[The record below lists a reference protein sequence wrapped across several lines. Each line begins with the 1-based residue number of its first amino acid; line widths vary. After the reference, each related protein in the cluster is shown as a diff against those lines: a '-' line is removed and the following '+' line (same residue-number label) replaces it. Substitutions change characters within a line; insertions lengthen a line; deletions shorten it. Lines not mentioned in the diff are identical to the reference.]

1 MMVYWAPSNISTN
14 SESLKLTLY
23 NIRLMLPSSS
33 CCRHCRCCYANC
45 PRSFSKSW
53 PILNI
58 LHKMSCALYSLSMC
72 VVWRWHITVEIN
84 ECQDEDHDILH
95 GCLSDLPRAFSIN
108 NLVDVSWNF
117 QPIFLTESSR
127 QLLYWA
133 INHGAAVDI
142 CARQCAT
149 LERSHRSPLTI
160 FSSQNVKSDLFR
172 VTYL

>member
-1 MMVYWAPSNISTN
+1 MQIV
-14 SESLKLTLY
+14 LLLQKLTY
-23 NIRLMLPSSS
+23 FKHSPQNVGM
-33 CCRHCRCCYANC
+33 
-45 PRSFSKSW
+45 SW
-53 PILNI
+53 
-58 LHKMSCALYSLSMC
+58 ALYSLSMC

-84 ECQDEDHDILH
+84 ECQDGDHNILH

-117 QPIFLTESSR
+117 HPIFLTESSR

-149 LERSHRSPLTI
+149 LERSHRSTLTI

-172 VTYL
+172 NHTCKLMKCPLEYFGSMMATYLLRWINNDIF

>member
-1 MMVYWAPSNISTN
+1 MQIV
-14 SESLKLTLY
+14 LLLQKLTY
-23 NIRLMLPSSS
+23 
-33 CCRHCRCCYANC
+33 
-45 PRSFSKSW
+45 W

-58 LHKMSCALYSLSMC
+58 LLKMSCALYSLSMC

-84 ECQDEDHDILH
+84 ECQDGDHNILH

-117 QPIFLTESSR
+117 HPIFLTESSR

-149 LERSHRSPLTI
+149 LERSHRSSLTI
-160 FSSQNVKSDLFR
+160 FSSHNLKLDLFCGI
-172 VTYL
+172 YLSSLPFQEWYHHIFCYRHQKGMKIGNQSSRCWNNN

>member
-1 MMVYWAPSNISTN
+1 
-14 SESLKLTLY
+14 
-23 NIRLMLPSSS
+23 
-33 CCRHCRCCYANC
+33 
-45 PRSFSKSW
+45 
-53 PILNI
+53 
-58 LHKMSCALYSLSMC
+58 MSCALYSMC

-84 ECQDEDHDILH
+84 ECQDGDHNILH

-117 QPIFLTESSR
+117 HPIFLTESGR

-149 LERSHRSPLTI
+149 LERSHRSSLTI
-160 FSSQNVKSDLFR
+160 FSSQTYSVKHTCKLMKCPLEYFGSMM
-172 VTYL
+172 VTYLLRWMNNDIFPQWETKLARHRLLIFFIFPFQEHI